1 MPERIDFPAYLINQT
16 PATIRWAFDKTETVL
31 SEERGEIGHT
41 NISGILTRI
50 IQDTGR
56 FAERWASDCIYTIDS
71 LRELC
76 CREYALEQE
85 IDEILVFAI
94 RQDGVDGNNFLMN
107 QLCNSI
113 RPPYPYVHAM
123 PYYRRIL
130 GVRVHIFM
138 ESYPGCSGR
147 HPRVECQL
155 KDISNGFHTLN
166 EADLDDGGKP
176 IYPPYPDGNPRPID
190 PYAEIRAAREKARRK
205 ESEDMNATSD

>member
-1 MPERIDFPAYLINQT
+1 MPEKIDFPAHLLNQT
-16 PATIRWAFDKTETVL
+16 PATIRWAFDKTEPIL
-31 SEERGEIGHT
+31 LEERGEIGHT

-76 CREYALEQE
+76 CKEYPLEQE

-94 RQDGVDGNNFLMN
+94 RQDGVDGNQFLMN
-107 QLCNSI
+107 QLHNSI
-113 RPPYPYVHAM
+113 RPPYPYVYAT

-138 ESYPGCSGR
+138 QSYPGCSGR
-147 HPRVECQL
+147 YPRVECQL

-166 EADLDDGGKP
+166 QADLDDNGRPKGL
-176 IYPPYPDGNPRPID
+176 PYPEGNPCPID
-190 PYAEIRAAREKARRK
+190 PYAEVKAAREKAARK
-205 ESEDMNATSD
+205 ESEASNVPYD